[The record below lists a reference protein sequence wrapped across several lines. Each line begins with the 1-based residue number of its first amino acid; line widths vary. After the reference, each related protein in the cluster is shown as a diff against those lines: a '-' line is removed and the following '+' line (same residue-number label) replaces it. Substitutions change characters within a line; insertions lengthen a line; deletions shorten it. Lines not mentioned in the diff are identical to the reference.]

1 MYSDHSEIL
10 ALFTKI
16 ETLQET
22 LSKKQPADFNYLIQ
36 QDMTLIEKIKEALS
50 LKYDEEEKQL
60 IEVEKQIEESE
71 IAYAFWQNE
80 YEEAQEKLAQATN
93 KLSNLNS
100 YEANLKLMYE
110 EQIRQEEEKLRE
122 EIVKNI
128 DRRNYLQKLKMSKL
142 NEKRIKK

>member
-36 QDMTLIEKIKEALS
+36 QDMTLIEKIKEASS